1 MSSKRIVVA
10 LAVVSLLVL
19 GGCSGRS
26 GPETEAEGTGQQGST
41 DVASGDFGDLSG
53 VCGPGAAKSATTQGV
68 TSDEIKVGVFSD
80 VGFTKNQEF
89 VDAAKVFTSWCNA
102 AGGINGRK
110 VVADI
115 YDTKLMEVR
124 QRMIEAC
131 RSDFALVGGGAALD
145 GLGVKERLNCL
156 LPDFPAQVVQA
167 ESAFSDL
174 QVTASVST
182 GSKYEPFQGFRQWLL
197 QEKYP
202 DSKGAVGIINGDSP
216 VTKVIGAKT
225 VESMQALGATVT
237 YDELYPATGVADWTP
252 YAQTIKNKGVKGL
265 VFMGQYT
272 QLLKLQDVLTG
283 MDYKLDWIDATN
295 NAYNQDFIDNGGRSL
310 SVQNSYLDLSGAAS
324 LESGDEVPAVRQVDE
339 MYAEYA
345 PDSSVTF
352 PGIRAIAA
360 WVLFAKSAGSC
371 ADELTRKCA
380 LDTAKSEKDW
390 TAGGLQ
396 MPVDLSVTDRPIPC
410 YNIEVA
416 RPDGWQAADFG
427 PTIDGLYRCDA
438 PIYEYQGDYPKPMTL
453 ADVGKSATDVK

>member
-10 LAVVSLLVL
+10 LAVVSLLVV

-26 GPETEAEGTGQQGST
+26 GTETEATGGSQKESAE
-41 DVASGDFGDLSG
+41 VGSGDFGDLSG
-53 VCGPGAAKSATTQGV
+53 VCGPGAAKSATAQGV
-68 TSDEIKVGVFSD
+68 TADEIKVGIFSD
-80 VGFTKNQEF
+80 VGFTKNPEF

-110 VVADI
+110 LVAEV

-145 GLGVKERLNCL
+145 ALGVKERLKCL

-167 ESAFSDL
+167 ENAFSDL

-182 GSKYEPFQGFRQWLL
+182 GSRYEPFQGFRQWLL
-197 QEKYP
+197 QQKYP
-202 DSKGAVGIINGDSP
+202 ESKGAVGIINGDSP
-216 VTKVIGAKT
+216 VTKVIGTKT

-237 YDELYPATGVADWTP
+237 YDELYPAAGVSDWTP
-252 YAQTIKNKGVKGL
+252 YAQSIKSKGVKGL
-265 VFMGQYT
+265 VFMGQFT
-272 QLLKLQDVLTG
+272 QLLKLEDVLTS

-295 NAYNQDFIDNGGRSL
+295 NAYNQEFIDNGGRSL
-310 SVQNSYLDLSGAAS
+310 GFQNSYLDLSGAAS
-324 LESGDEVPAVRQVDE
+324 LESGDKVPAVRQVDQ
-339 MYAEYA
+339 MYDKYA
-345 PDSSVTF
+345 PGTSVTF

-380 LDTAKSEKDW
+380 LDVAKAEKEW

-396 MPVDLSVTDRPIPC
+396 MPVDLSVADRPVPC
-410 YNIEVA
+410 YDIEVA
-416 RPDGWQAADFG
+416 RPGGWQAADFG

-438 PIYEYQGDYPKPMTL
+438 PIYEYQGEYPKPVTL
-453 ADVGKSATDVK
+453 ADIGKSASDVK